1 MLSSLTTT
9 DVSPLKYIFR
19 AWIIALVP
27 TILIGLV
34 VGLVCEPK
42 ENMMGRD
49 TQPVHVAFLGMVVF
63 SPVLETL
70 LMRVV
75 FWFLRKITQVP
86 LKLVVWSAILWAL
99 LHSLAWLPWGII
111 VFWGFVVFSTCYL
124 SWEKVSRWRAFWI
137 TSATHAMLNLIPAML
152 IVINKIV

>member
-1 MLSSLTTT
+1 
-9 DVSPLKYIFR
+9 
-19 AWIIALVP
+19 
-27 TILIGLV
+27 
-34 VGLVCEPK
+34 
-42 ENMMGRD
+42 MMGRD

-124 SWEKVSRWRAFWI
+124 SWEKVSRSKAFWI